1 MLLPAQPC
9 WFGPFSKVHHS
20 CLLDSNFIALL
31 HTWIFQCSLNN
42 AACIRIRLS
51 CTNCYSPPEAWCLL
65 PLPLPSCLCHWRY
78 RVFFRFAPFL
88 AGAQDRPKAMGWV
101 PWSPPDVWPTICW
114 PVSASKSWPQVQA
127 SDCRCSLKRK
137 HHDELNWDSLRSC
150 GDVPIV
156 SNSRFV
162 MICQCDVL
170 RKLQLLFQTSKLP
183 NPSDFD
189 RSNSLDPWACRWAT
203 NSWSKLGQIRDA
215 LFFF

>member
-1 MLLPAQPC
+1 
-9 WFGPFSKVHHS
+9 
-20 CLLDSNFIALL
+20 
-31 HTWIFQCSLNN
+31 
-42 AACIRIRLS
+42 
-51 CTNCYSPPEAWCLL
+51 
-65 PLPLPSCLCHWRY
+65 
-78 RVFFRFAPFL
+78 
-88 AGAQDRPKAMGWV
+88 
-101 PWSPPDVWPTICW
+101 
-114 PVSASKSWPQVQA
+114 
-127 SDCRCSLKRK
+127 
-137 HHDELNWDSLRSC
+137 LNWDSLRSC

-215 LFFF
+215 LFFFKIYILYIYMYYIYIPRLFVELCILKITSTAKLCQSQYSVINCFVPRNQRTSKVVWFGCTDPQLSVEVRSSTVEFLRIWPPNVWTTVWRFG